1 MQVQALL
8 ALAQRV
14 YDLGEESKFEKLREI
29 LQDPRYK
36 DEKIIIFTEHRDT
49 LAFLARRLEGL
60 GFTGKIAQLH
70 GGMDYQEREEQVE
83 FFRQPASAGG
93 ASYLLATD
101 AAGEGIN
108 LQFCWLMVNYDI
120 PWNPARLEQRMGR
133 IHRYNQKH
141 DPVIILN
148 LVAGK
153 TREGRVLKTLLTN
166 WSAFARLGSDKV
178 FDVVGRIFEGL
189 SIKDYMERAVTADGE
204 EEFEQEVA
212 SRLTTDHVSALHER
226 EKHVYGAGGDVRA
239 QLPRLQLDIEQET
252 YRKLL
257 PGYVRRFVEKVVPF
271 VDLGIEGD
279 LDGVFSLQARK
290 PAPLIHC
297 GPP

>member
-1 MQVQALL
+1 M
-8 ALAQRV
+8 AQQV

-29 LQDPRYK
+29 LQDTRYK

-120 PWNPARLEQRMGR
+120 PWNPARLEQRMGPSTATTR
-133 IHRYNQKH
+133 DTIQSSFL
-141 DPVIILN
+141 IL
-148 LVAGK
+148 
-153 TREGRVLKTLLTN
+153 
-166 WSAFARLGSDKV
+166 
-178 FDVVGRIFEGL
+178 
-189 SIKDYMERAVTADGE
+189 
-204 EEFEQEVA
+204 
-212 SRLTTDHVSALHER
+212 
-226 EKHVYGAGGDVRA
+226 
-239 QLPRLQLDIEQET
+239 
-252 YRKLL
+252 
-257 PGYVRRFVEKVVPF
+257 
-271 VDLGIEGD
+271 
-279 LDGVFSLQARK
+279 SLAK
-290 PAPLIHC
+290 PARVVCLKHC
-297 GPP
+297 